1 MNGNII
7 TEFIGLKPKMYSL
20 KTEDNNEQKKAKGIP
35 KNTLKK
41 EIIFE
46 MYLKTF
52 NENYKSNIQ
61 FNNIRSKNHEIFSI
75 TCNKIG
81 LSNYCNKR
89 FYISNNYSL
98 PYGHFLLKT

>member
-20 KTEDNNEQKKAKGIP
+20 KTEDNNEQKKAKGIQ

-41 EIIFE
+41 EINFE
-46 MYLKTF
+46 MYLKTLY
-52 NENYKSNIQ
+52 ENYKSDIQ
-61 FNNIRSKNHEIFSI
+61 FNYIRSKNHEIFSI
-75 TCNKIG
+75 TCSKTG
-81 LSNYCNKR
+81 LSNYENKR
-89 FYISNNYSL
+89 YYIDNNYSL